1 MKLGKSCS
9 TNWYFL
15 SILLGELANQVTVER
30 YVDAVNMKL
39 FMVSQSCLL
48 IVLILNEP
56 THSHPFTLNS
66 IIFGDVIKQF
76 LHEFTENDKHH
87 NFIHCNRGL
96 HGLFFIIVG
105 YCLDHHITLLIINRH
120 GIHYT
125 CSTFGSIIML
135 DFSTSNFNT
144 LWYPRLIRE
153 KSMSIVCTNL
163 TRTCNFIGV
172 FVTSI
177 LPKLHYSIFLNNSK
191 QSKYQKSD
199 F

>member
-56 THSHPFTLNS
+56 THNHPFTLNS
-66 IIFGDVIKQF
+66 IIFGDVIEQF

-87 NFIHCNRGL
+87 NFENFLRTTVHTLQQGL
-96 HGLFFIIVG
+96 V
-105 YCLDHHITLLIINRH
+105 NRH

-144 LWYPRLIRE
+144 LWYPRLIR
-153 KSMSIVCTNL
+153 KKNMSLQILHAPTISSEYLCIIAY
-163 TRTCNFIGV
+163 FII
-172 FVTSI
+172 T
-177 LPKLHYSIFLNNSK
+177 
-191 QSKYQKSD
+191 QSSQNYQVR
-199 F
+199 